1 MLHGRLLRYLDEV
14 VRCGSIRKAAARLN
28 VASSAINRQLLALE
42 DELGTPIFERMPRGL
57 RLTTAGEILV
67 GHIRETLRGHE
78 RALGRIEGL
87 KGLVRGEV
95 TIATMGGLATGMLAD
110 VIREFRVQHPAIKLT
125 ARVLP
130 RDAIVAAVL
139 AGEADLGL
147 GYNLPAN
154 ARLRVAGEFQ
164 RPLGAVVAP
173 AHPLAGRAS
182 VTFAECLE
190 YPLVLADRGMTLR
203 DAVELLVPPDT
214 DLRPVVETNALELM
228 KSLARSAPHVAL
240 LNRSDVEEEARAGT
254 LAFVPLRLARNA
266 HQKVHLVHRAKGIL
280 DGAANLLAMEIQSAL
295 ERHGGDKS

>member
-42 DELGTPIFERMPRGL
+42 EELGAPVFERMPRGL
-57 RLTTAGEILV
+57 RLTAAGEVLV

-78 RALGRIEGL
+78 RALARIAGL
-87 KGLVRGEV
+87 KGLMRGEV
-95 TIATMGGLATGMLAD
+95 TIATMGGLASGILSD
-110 VIREFRVQHPAIKLT
+110 VIREFRVAHPLIKLT
-125 ARVLP
+125 VRVLP
-130 RDAIVAAVL
+130 RDAIIAALL

-154 ARLRVAGEFQ
+154 ARLRFAAEVE

-173 AHPLAGRAS
+173 KHPLAGRAS

-203 DAVELLVPPDT
+203 EAVELLVPPQT
-214 DLRPVVETNALELM
+214 ELTPVVETNALELM
-228 KSLARSAPHVAL
+228 KSLARAVPHVSI
-240 LNRSDVEEEARAGT
+240 LNRADVEEEVRSGL

-280 DGAANLLAMEIQSAL
+280 DGAASLVAMEIQAAL
-295 ERHGGDKS
+295 EERSIGNT